1 MTSDVNQRFSVVI
14 CCKGYSTYPLSQ
26 GLIKMKFLSTMT
38 IGLTVLSA
46 CSVLS
51 VGHLPPAQS
60 GGLTDCSN
68 LAQFAFPNTVID
80 SVATVARGTL
90 QVGGKPVDAHCLVK
104 GGMFKRTTPDGKS
117 WAIGFEM
124 RMPLA
129 WNGRYFYQG
138 NGGLDGVV
146 VPAVGSH
153 GGGPLTHALF
163 KGFAVISSDAGHTEQ
178 QTAQFG
184 FDQQA
189 RLDFGYQAVGK
200 LTPMAKS
207 LIKTAYGRGPDRSYI
222 GGCSNG
228 GRHAMVAAAR
238 YGDQYDGYLVG
249 APGFNISRSSLGNL
263 ASAQQFSRL
272 MTPGA
277 SLTVGNMKI
286 ADLNTGFTPAER
298 ALVSTKIL
306 EKCDALDGVTDG
318 IVADTAACQSRFNV
332 ARDVPTC
339 SQSRDGTCL
348 TSAQKDVVTQ
358 TYAGAKTS
366 TGQSISHPFWYDPG
380 LVSPNWVTW
389 KFESSQTRASA
400 SIGTV
405 FRTPPALVSDTLTL
419 PIDETFAQLSAVNS
433 TFTESAIS
441 LLTPPD
447 VNGLSTRMADRKS
460 KMIVYHGAS
469 DAIFSAAETA
479 SWFDAMNQRDANVR
493 NHARYYVVPGMNHCS
508 AGPATDQFDLLEPL
522 TKWVEQGIAPEA
534 VVATAR
540 GKDSAGGANA
550 DVPAT
555 WPANRSR
562 LLCPYPAVA
571 RFVSGNSETAAS
583 FSCR

>member
-1 MTSDVNQRFSVVI
+1 
-14 CCKGYSTYPLSQ
+14 
-26 GLIKMKFLSTMT
+26 MKFLSTMT

-60 GGLTDCSN
+60 SGLTDCSN

-80 SVATVARGTL
+80 SVATIAKGVL
-90 QVGGKPVDAHCLVK
+90 QVGGKPVEAHCLVK
-104 GGMFKRTTPDGKS
+104 GAMFKRTTPDGKS
-117 WAIGFEM
+117 WSIGFEM
-124 RMPLA
+124 RMPLM

-146 VPAVGSH
+146 VPALGSH
-153 GGGPLTHALF
+153 GGGPLTHALH

-263 ASAQQFSRL
+263 ASAQQFARL

-348 TSAQKDVVTQ
+348 TAAQKDVVAQ

-380 LVSPNWVTW
+380 LVSPNWVNW
-389 KFESSQTRASA
+389 KFENSQTRASA

-405 FRTPPALVSDTLTL
+405 FRTPPALVSDTLAL

-479 SWFDAMNQRDANVR
+479 SWFDAMSQRDANVR

-522 TKWVEQGIAPEA
+522 IKWVEQGIAPEA
-534 VVATAR
+534 VAAAAR

-550 DVPAT
+550 DIPAT

-571 RFVSGNSETAAS
+571 RYASGNSEAS
-583 FSCR
+583 GSFFCR

>member
-1 MTSDVNQRFSVVI
+1 MNMKLPITLTL
-14 CCKGYSTYPLSQ
+14 GLS
-26 GLIKMKFLSTMT
+26 
-38 IGLTVLSA
+38 VLSA
-46 CSVLS
+46 CTVMST
-51 VGHLPPAQS
+51 GHLAPAQS
-60 GGLTDCSN
+60 TSIADCSN
-68 LAQFAFPNTVID
+68 LMNFAFPNTVID
-80 SVATVARGTL
+80 SVSNVKKGTL
-90 QVGGKPVDAHCLVK
+90 QVGGKPVDEHCLVK
-104 GGMFKRTTPDGKS
+104 GAMFKRTTPDGKS

-146 VPAVGSH
+146 VPALGSH

-163 KGFAVISSDAGHTEQ
+163 KGFAVISSDAGHTIQ
-178 QTAQFG
+178 QTGQFG

-200 LTPMAKS
+200 LTPMAKA
-207 LIKTAYGRGPDRSYI
+207 LIKTAYGRTPDRSYI

-249 APGFNISRSSLGNL
+249 APGFNISKSSLANL
-263 ASAQQFSRL
+263 ASAQQFARL
-272 MTPGA
+272 MSPGA

-286 ADLNTGFTPAER
+286 ADLNTAFTPAER
-298 ALVSTKIL
+298 GLVATKIL
-306 EKCDALDGVTDG
+306 EKCDSLDGITDG
-318 IVADTAACQSRFNV
+318 IVADTAACQARFNFS
-332 ARDVPTC
+332 RDVPAC

-348 TSAQKDVVTQ
+348 TAAQKEVLVQ
-358 TYAGAKTS
+358 TYAGPKTAA
-366 TGQSISHPFWYDPG
+366 GQNISHSFWFDPG
-380 LVSPNWVTW
+380 LVSPNWVNW
-389 KFESSQTRASA
+389 KFENSQTRASA

-405 FRTPPALVSDTLTL
+405 FRTPPALVSDTLSL
-419 PIDETFAQLSAVNS
+419 PIDETFSQLSAVNS

-447 VNGLSTRMADRKS
+447 MNGLSTRMGERKS

-479 SWFDAMNQRDANVR
+479 SWYDAMNQRDSKLRSRAK
-493 NHARYYVVPGMNHCS
+493 YYVVPGMNHCS

-522 TKWVEQGIAPEA
+522 IQWVEHGVAPEA
-534 VVATAR
+534 VLATSRA
-540 GKDSAGGANA
+540 KDNVGGANP
-550 DVPAT
+550 DLPAN
-555 WPANRSR
+555 WSANRSR
-562 LLCPYPAVA
+562 LLCPYPDVA
-571 RFVSGNSETAAS
+571 RYVSGNSETASS
-583 FSCR
+583 FACK

>member
-1 MTSDVNQRFSVVI
+1 MKNLLTTTL
-14 CCKGYSTYPLSQ
+14 GLS
-26 GLIKMKFLSTMT
+26 L
-38 IGLTVLSA
+38 LSA
-46 CSVLS
+46 CSVVS
-51 VGHLPPAQS
+51 MGHLRPAQS
-60 GGLTDCSN
+60 SSISDCSS
-68 LAQFAFPNTVID
+68 LAQFSFPDTAID
-80 SVATVARGTL
+80 SVITVAKGTL
-90 QVGGKPVDAHCLVK
+90 RAGGKPVESHCLVK
-104 GGMFKRTTPDGKS
+104 GAMFKRTTPDGKT

-146 VPAVGSH
+146 VPALGSH

-178 QTAQFG
+178 QTTQFG

-189 RLDFGYQAVGK
+189 RLDYGYQAVGK

-207 LIKTAYGRGPDRSYI
+207 LIKMAYGRGPDRSYI

-272 MTPGA
+272 ITPGA
-277 SLTVGNMKI
+277 SVTVGNMKI
-286 ADLNTGFTPAER
+286 ADLNTGFTSAER
-298 ALVSTKIL
+298 AIVSTKIL

-318 IVADTAACQSRFNV
+318 IVADTLACQSRFDIS
-332 ARDVPTC
+332 RDVPTC

-348 TSAQKDVVTQ
+348 TTAQKEVLAQ
-358 TYAGAKTS
+358 SYAGAKTT
-366 TGQSISHPFWYDPG
+366 TGQRISHPFWFDPG
-380 LVSPNWVTW
+380 LVSPNWVNW
-389 KFESSQTRASA
+389 KFENSQTRASA
-400 SIGTV
+400 SIGSV
-405 FRTPPALVSDTLTL
+405 FRTPPALVRDTLTL
-419 PIDETFAQLSAVNS
+419 SIDETFAQLSAVNS

-447 VNGLSTRMADRKS
+447 INSLSTRMADRKS

-479 SWFDAMNQRDANVR
+479 NWFDAMSQRDASVK

-522 TKWVEQGIAPEA
+522 IKWVEHGLAPEA
-534 VVATAR
+534 VEATSR
-540 GKDSAGGANA
+540 GKDNAGGANQ
-550 DVPAT
+550 DLPSS

-562 LLCPYPAVA
+562 LLCPYPTVA
-571 RFVSGNSETAAS
+571 RYTSGNSEAASS